1 MNPRSLIAA
10 ILLVSAIALTGCG
23 GGGGGGGSP
32 SPTGATTSP
41 VTLNGTVTAPE
52 VNDGL
57 LGSTRGAAAGAI
69 DFSKLTIQ
77 AEGYGS
83 EKALS
88 GIGAATFS
96 LTIDTLTGTTTRL
109 LVRNK
114 AGTLLLA
121 RRLEGLTQGVTK
133 DGLTVDAT
141 STAIVA
147 LMGADP
153 RFTAADVEYQAALP
167 AFQAFLASITA
178 FLKNAASGSPLDDTG
193 LKAQA
198 TAAGTQLRP
207 GQAEITA
214 TYENL
219 RQALEDTTLNDETRL
234 QTFMGAISPDFLDMA
249 GTPSYADL
257 EAVTRSRFDRYTINA
272 YSFTATAFTW
282 QATDTIK
289 VTTEMKITV
298 TLKPGKTG
306 SFTSA
311 TVPKTSDVIWKWS
324 ATAAKWLIQQGLPY
338 KTDDLNI

>member
-1 MNPRSLIAA
+1 MNPRSMLVA
-10 ILLVSAIALTGCG
+10 ILLVSAIVLTGCG
-23 GGGGGGGSP
+23 GGGGGDSP
-32 SPTGATTSP
+32 APTGPTTTP

-52 VNDGL
+52 INDGL

-88 GIGAATFS
+88 GIGAATFT

-109 LVRNK
+109 LVRNR
-114 AGTLLLA
+114 AGTLLMA
-121 RRLEGLTQGVTK
+121 RRLEGLTQGLTK
-133 DGLTVDAT
+133 DGVTVDAT

-147 LMGADP
+147 LMGADS
-153 RFTAADVEYQAALP
+153 RFSLADLEAQATQAT
-167 AFQAFLASITA
+167 FQAFMASLTA
-178 FLKNAASGSPLDDTG
+178 FLKDATSGSPLDDTG

-198 TAAGTQLRP
+198 TTAGSQLRP
-207 GQAEITA
+207 GQSEITA
-214 TYENL
+214 AYESL
-219 RQALEDTTLNDETRL
+219 RKALEDTTLADETRL
-234 QTFMGAISPDFLDMA
+234 QTFMAAISPDFLDMA

-257 EAVTRSRFDRYTINA
+257 ESVTRSRFDRYTINA

-282 QATDTIK
+282 QASDTIK

-324 ATAAKWLIQQGLPY
+324 PTAAKWLIQQGLPY